1 MTDKTIIKDVRN
13 QYANVAKS
21 GLTNESDAVRSVA
34 SAFGY
39 SEEELNAIPDSANM
53 GLSCGNPVALASLKL
68 GEVVVDLGCGGG
80 IDVFL
85 ASQKVGPQGRAIG
98 IDMTAEMLERARQG
112 KEELKLTNVEF
123 HQATIDNLPLHDN
136 SVDCVIS
143 NCVIN
148 LAPDKEAVFKEIL
161 RVLKPGGRVAISDI
175 ALKQALPPHVKD
187 NMEAYVGC
195 IAGAILIDQYRSQ
208 LEQAGFQAVTVTDT
222 GVDLN
227 VYAQASSQSGCCGAG
242 EVCCS
247 PPTDLATS
255 DSLHV
260 VSLGGSATASSKPAT
275 DRSIHDGLASVFDT
289 FDANAYAASVKV
301 HAIK

>member
-1 MTDKTIIKDVRN
+1 MTDKVIKDVRD

-39 SEEELNAIPDSANM
+39 SEDELNAIPDSANM
-53 GLSCGNPVALASLKL
+53 GLSCGNPVAVASLKP

-85 ASQKVGPQGRAIG
+85 ASQKVGPKGRAIG

-112 KEELKLTNVEF
+112 KEELKLANVEF
-123 HQATIDNLPLHDN
+123 HQSTIDKLPLADN

-148 LAPDKEAVFKEIL
+148 LVPDKAAVFKEIL

-175 ALKQALPPHVKD
+175 ALKQTLPPHVKD
-187 NMEAYVGC
+187 NIEAYVGC

-222 GVDLN
+222 GSDLN

-242 EVCCS
+242 EICCS
-247 PPTDLATS
+247 PPTDFVAANNLN
-255 DSLHV
+255 V
-260 VSLGGSATASSKPAT
+260 VSLGGSATDSSTSAT
-275 DRSIHDGLASVFDT
+275 GKSIHDGLSSVFET